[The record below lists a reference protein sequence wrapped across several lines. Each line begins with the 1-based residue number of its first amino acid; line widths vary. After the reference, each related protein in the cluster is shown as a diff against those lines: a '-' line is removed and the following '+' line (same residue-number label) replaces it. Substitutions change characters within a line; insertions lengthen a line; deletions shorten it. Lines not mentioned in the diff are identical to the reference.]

1 MKRQLTIYGTG
12 RPRAKF
18 VNKNAMTLLGQLRD
32 SWPSMAPLGH
42 VELAKM
48 QNLLET
54 KNKNKNEK
62 EKQNENKNENS
73 FWF

>member
-1 MKRQLTIYGTG
+1 
-12 RPRAKF
+12 
-18 VNKNAMTLLGQLRD
+18 
-32 SWPSMAPLGH
+32 MAPLDH

>member
-1 MKRQLTIYGTG
+1 
-12 RPRAKF
+12 
-18 VNKNAMTLLGQLRD
+18 MTLLGQLRD